1 MNSFA
6 SATEF
11 SKLPTTT
18 VSGNFPNSKVYNVD
32 MFYDS
37 YEADFGDGFYP
48 MTKSS
53 EPCTT
58 KTTIGFQLLR
68 LPTGTPSTNVYGVKS
83 LTSDFVYGSLQ
94 TTEFSRSPPPSCAV
108 STARSKLIT
117 ETDLNVY
124 WKQTNNAV
132 IKGLDGNEGILLFSQ
147 LNNQIRVDNTFVT
160 VKGIVNTHDK
170 LIYPKNT

>member
-6 SATEF
+6 PTTVF
-11 SKLPTTT
+11 SKFPTTT

-53 EPCTT
+53 VPCTDP
-58 KTTIGFQLLR
+58 TTIGFQLIR
-68 LPTGTPSTNVYGVKS
+68 LPTG
-83 LTSDFVYGSLQ
+83 
-94 TTEFSRSPPPSCAV
+94 TTEFSRSPSDAMT
-108 STARSKLIT
+108 SSQARSKLIT
-117 ETDLNVY
+117 YTDLNVY
-124 WKQTNNAV
+124 WKQTNHNV
-132 IKGLDGNEGILLFSQ
+132 IRGLDGNEGFLLFAQ
-147 LNNQIRVDNTFVT
+147 LNNQLRVDNTFVT